1 MTLHPLLSDL
11 TGPDLAIAWAPLD
24 ALSGKADPSEWEDIG
39 SAAPHRQQEFI
50 AGRLI
55 VRALSDQLGLPPA
68 PLRRAEDR
76 APAWPADRVGSLSHC
91 DTLCAAAIGI
101 PTAIRSVGIDIE
113 TIGRVEPKLW
123 PTLFTER
130 EAEYFTSL
138 SPEQVGLETTLFFSA
153 KESFYKCQHPI
164 TRSWVGFQDVEVTR
178 TDKQLLA
185 ITPTSGAP
193 QPWHACPI
201 HTVEITNS
209 HVVTIMLLSK
219 KKQ

>member
-1 MTLHPLLSDL
+1 MTLHPLLPDL

-24 ALSGKADPSEWEDIG
+24 ALSGAADPLEWEDIA
-39 SAAPHRQQEFI
+39 SASPHRQREFI

-55 VRALSDQLGLPPA
+55 ARALSDQLCLPPT

-76 APAWPADRVGSLSHC
+76 TPVWPADRVGSLSHC

-130 EAEYFTSL
+130 ETRYFTSL
-138 SPEQVGLETTLFFSA
+138 PPETVALETTLFFSA
-153 KESFYKCQHPI
+153 KESFYKCQYPL
-164 TRSWVGFQDVEVTR
+164 TQSWIGFQDVEVTR
-178 TDKQLLA
+178 ADEQLLA
-185 ITPTSGAP
+185 ITPTSGTP
-193 QPWHACPI
+193 QPWHEDLI
-201 HTVEITNS
+201 HTVEITDA
-209 HVVTIMLLSK
+209 HIVTVMLLSK
-219 KKQ
+219 